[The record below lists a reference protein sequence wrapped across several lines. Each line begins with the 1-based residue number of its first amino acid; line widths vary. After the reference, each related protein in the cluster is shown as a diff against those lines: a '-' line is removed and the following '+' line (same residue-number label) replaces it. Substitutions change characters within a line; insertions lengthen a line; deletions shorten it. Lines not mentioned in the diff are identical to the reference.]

1 MLTYVS
7 GGYSE
12 IDKISCNFLSG
23 TETES
28 PPPPPFTLYQNYP
41 NPFNPST
48 SIRYYLSRPD
58 RVALDIFDVSGRLV
72 TRLVNAERDE
82 GYHIVQWYG
91 LDGGGAP
98 VTSGVYLSVLTVRGR
113 SVSRKIVLA
122 R

>member
-1 MLTYVS
+1 MLTYIS

-28 PPPPPFTLYQNYP
+28 PTPPPFALYQNYP

-48 SIRYYLSRPD
+48 SIRYYLSRAGP
-58 RVALDIFDVSGRLV
+58 VALDIYDVSGRLV
-72 TRLVNAERDE
+72 TRLVRAERDE
-82 GYHIVQWYG
+82 GCHVVQWNG
-91 LDGGGAP
+91 LDDGGAP
-98 VTSGVYLSVLTVRGR
+98 VSSGVYLSILTVRGR